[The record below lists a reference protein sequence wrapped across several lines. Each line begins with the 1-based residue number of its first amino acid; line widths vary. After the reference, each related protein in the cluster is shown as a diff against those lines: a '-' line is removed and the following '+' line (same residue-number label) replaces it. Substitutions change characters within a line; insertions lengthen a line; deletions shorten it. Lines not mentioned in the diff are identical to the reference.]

1 MKSNHSPKITRP
13 LRGFTLLEILV
24 ALVILSIGLLGLAGL
39 HVSSMRGNNGS
50 YLRAQATLIAN
61 DIAARMYANAIDV
74 DANGYA
80 TVNWATI
87 CNAPPNP
94 ACDDVTAACDTAEIT
109 TYDAFV
115 AQCENALALPSGAV
129 NIVCIDSD
137 AGSGTPDGDLCT
149 NGSPH
154 TITVAWTEMTPTG
167 QADKNVV
174 MTIVP

>member
-1 MKSNHSPKITRP
+1 MH
-13 LRGFTLLEILV
+13 GFTLLEILV

-61 DIAARMYANAIDV
+61 DLAARMYANAIDV
-74 DANGYA
+74 DLNGYMA
-80 TVNWATI
+80 INWATI

-94 ACDDVTAACDTAEIT
+94 ICDVNAACNTAQIT

-115 AQCENALALPSGAV
+115 AQCENASVLPTGTIS
-129 NIVCIDSD
+129 IVCIDSD
-137 AGSGTPDGDLCT
+137 AGADGDACT
-149 NGSPH
+149 DGSPH
-154 TITVAWTEMTPTG
+154 TITVAWNEMTPTG
-167 QADKNVV
+167 QAPKNVV